1 MVSKWFVSNSPIPN
15 IANLTNLSFH
25 VILRETEDKG
35 PPTLIETKNQ
45 PIRPVLSRQHVNTE
59 LTRLIAPI
67 WISFSVQ
74 TRGKPGANWISIRC
88 TATLIR
94 AIKQSRIFHSDKYTC
109 EREMVSGDGNKEE
122 KRYLY
127 RIRAKERR
135 EFLFG
140 VGEVSRRRHPS
151 PTTLLLGCQLM

>member
-25 VILRETEDKG
+25 VILLETEDKG

-45 PIRPVLSRQHVNTE
+45 PVRPVLSRQHVNTE

-74 TRGKPGANWISIRC
+74 TRGKLGAN
-88 TATLIR
+88 
-94 AIKQSRIFHSDKYTC
+94 
-109 EREMVSGDGNKEE
+109 
-122 KRYLY
+122 
-127 RIRAKERR
+127 
-135 EFLFG
+135 
-140 VGEVSRRRHPS
+140 
-151 PTTLLLGCQLM
+151 